1 MNKTPAEHWLIKER
15 TAHSSIIYYTDPLT
29 HLAPVR
35 KVIIR
40 IVSENGN
47 NKSLDIPSV
56 NMPGKYLQTP
66 SDMTA
71 TVVGLGPN
79 NRVGITQSRDRH
91 TSVHLIVAD
100 LDLARSFFSK
110 R

>member
-1 MNKTPAEHWLIKER
+1 MKKL
-15 TAHSSIIYYTDPLT
+15 
-29 HLAPVR
+29 
-35 KVIIR
+35 IIR

-47 NKSLDIPSV
+47 NKNLDIPLV

-79 NRVGITQSRDRH
+79 NRVRITQSRDH
-91 TSVHLIVAD
+91 HASVHLIVTD
-100 LDLARSFFSK
+100 LDLAGSFFQEGRAEKIKTCQCRVFLSGN

>member
-1 MNKTPAEHWLIKER
+1 MKKLF
-15 TAHSSIIYYTDPLT
+15 
-29 HLAPVR
+29 
-35 KVIIR
+35 IR

-71 TVVGLGPN
+71 AVVGLGPN
-79 NRVGITQSRDRH
+79 NRVRITQSRDRH
-91 TSVHLIVAD
+91 ASVHLIVTD
-100 LDLARSFFSK
+100 LDLAASSFFQEGRAEKIKTCQCGVFLSVN